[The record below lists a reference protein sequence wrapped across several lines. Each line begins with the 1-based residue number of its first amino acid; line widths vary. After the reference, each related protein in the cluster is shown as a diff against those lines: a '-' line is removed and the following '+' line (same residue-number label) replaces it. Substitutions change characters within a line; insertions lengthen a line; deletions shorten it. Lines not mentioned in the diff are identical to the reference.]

1 MVKECRHIMPNGA
14 KCKSPALRGKPCC
27 YFHARL
33 HQMAARPKSPE
44 EPLTIPVLEDRC
56 AIQLALS
63 QVLSGLASA
72 KIDPRRAALLLYGL
86 QIASQNV
93 DRNGRV
99 LPLWGVTSVEISEDG
114 NELGTLPKD

>member
-1 MVKECRHIMPNGA
+1 MPNGA
-14 KCKSPALRGKPCC
+14 KCHSPALHDKPYC

-44 EPLTIPVLEDRC
+44 EPLAIPVLEDRC

-63 QVLSGLASA
+63 QVLSALATA
-72 KIDPRRAALLLYGL
+72 KIDPRRASLLLYGL

-93 DRNGRV
+93 ERGGLV
-99 LPLWGVTSVEISEDG
+99 LPLYGVTSVEISEDG
-114 NELGTLPKD
+114 NELGSVKKD